1 MHGTSLECEMVRIG
15 GFLKSQN
22 RIRRQRARGRFISPY
37 QVGGTIFGRST
48 LARYPLM
55 HTSSRLKHLKPRKR
69 RRMKGGTI
77 FGKSTRMYNN
87 PLGFPLPVAFTTCH
101 ARLNLYASL
110 DTLQQQVLYYD
121 TDSVVYKW
129 HPGQPSITT
138 GDFLGDMTDELDGD
152 VITEFVSGGAKNYGY
167 QTRGGKVVCKVRGFT
182 LNVRGFAILNF
193 RTMKENILLELD
205 SPQDSRRQ
213 LNIVTPIISNRI

>member
-1 MHGTSLECEMVRIG
+1 MVRIG

-77 FGKSTRMYNN
+77 FGKSTRMHNN
-87 PLGFPLPVAFTTCH
+87 PLRFPSA
-101 ARLNLYASL
+101 
-110 DTLQQQVLYYD
+110 
-121 TDSVVYKW
+121 
-129 HPGQPSITT
+129 HPEMEALEYMMKHHRNTI
-138 GDFLGDMTDELDGD
+138 
-152 VITEFVSGGAKNYGY
+152 K
-167 QTRGGKVVCKVRGFT
+167 RG
-182 LNVRGFAILNF
+182 
-193 RTMKENILLELD
+193 
-205 SPQDSRRQ
+205 RR
-213 LNIVTPIISNRI
+213 